1 MVYDFDINH
10 NFNYFAIGSSVMDKD
25 DYRKLTTQEKALR
38 INLRN
43 DIYGSFAEIGAGQE
57 VAANFFK
64 AGGASG
70 TIAKTISAYDMKFSD
85 AIYGYCERYVCEPRL
100 IKMLDHEYALLA
112 ERLPHRI
119 ANTCFFAFADTVET
133 LNFERTNQAHGW
145 IGMRFQL
152 TPQSEPNDCII
163 HVKMHDNDP
172 LQQQFAVGV
181 VGVNMLHACS
191 FLTDPEEILMSIM
204 DGLTTRR
211 IEIDMFRLTGPNFK
225 HVDNRLMALKLVKN
239 GLTKAAMF
247 GPDGQ
252 VMQPSDELYKKH
264 VLVLRGRFRPVTH
277 VNVDMLLASRRHFKH
292 EGDVDRSKI
301 VVLTELTLND
311 LGPDGNIDETDFL
324 HRADIICS
332 LGQTVLI
339 SNYFEYYRLV
349 DYLSKI
355 TKGKK
360 IGIIMGIFALQ
371 KVFDEKTYVN
381 TRGGIL
387 ECFASLF
394 GTNVKLYIYPAW
406 RNNPPELFTLKDFE
420 AGLPDNLKNL
430 FRYLM
435 DNNKLEDIN
444 DANTRNLH
452 IISDNVLAMIRK
464 GEEGWEKFVPHKVEE
479 AIKEHGLFDYPYTAV
494 KKQMVGETVNSLL
507 SKN

>member
-1 MVYDFDINH
+1 
-10 NFNYFAIGSSVMDKD
+10 MDEF
-25 DYRKLTTQEKALR
+25 RKPTTQEKALR
-38 INLRN
+38 INLRK

-85 AIYGYCERYVCEPRL
+85 AIYGYCERYVCEDRL
-100 IKMLDHEYALLA
+100 AKMLDHEYQLLG
-112 ERLPHRI
+112 ERLPHKAASTR
-119 ANTCFFAFADTVET
+119 FFAFADTVEI

-145 IGMRFQL
+145 IGLRFQVR
-152 TPQSEPNDCII
+152 PEAEPNDCVI

-172 LQQQFAVGV
+172 LQQQVALGI
-181 VGVNMLHACS
+181 VGVNLIYAVSM
-191 FLTDPEEILMSIM
+191 LTDPEEILMSLL
-204 DGLTTRR
+204 DSLSHRR
-211 IEIDMFRLTGPNFK
+211 IEIDMFRLTGPDFK

-239 GLTKAAMF
+239 GFTKAAMF

-252 VMQPSDELYKKH
+252 VRQPSDELYKKN

-277 VNVDMLLASRRHFKH
+277 VNADMLLASRRHFKH
-292 EGDVDRSKI
+292 EPDVDKSKI

-311 LGPDGNIDETDFL
+311 LSSDGTIDEKDFL

-332 LGQTVLI
+332 LGQNVLI

-360 IGIIMGIFALQ
+360 IGIIMGIYALQ
-371 KVFDEKTYVN
+371 KVFDEKTYEN

-394 GTNVKLYIYPAW
+394 GSNVKLYIYPAL
-406 RNNPPELFTLKDFE
+406 RKDSVELFTLKDFE
-420 AGLPDNLKNL
+420 QELPNNLKSL
-430 FRYLM
+430 FRYLL
-435 DNNKLEDIN
+435 DNNKLEDVN
-444 DANTRNLH
+444 DANVSNLN

-464 GEEGWEKFVPHKVEE
+464 GEPGWEKYVPHKVEE
-479 AIKEHGLFDYPYTAV
+479 AIKEHGLFDYPV
-494 KKQMVGETVNSLL
+494 KPETRQVAI
-507 SKN
+507 

>member
-1 MVYDFDINH
+1 MKQHVE
-10 NFNYFAIGSSVMDKD
+10 KD
-25 DYRKLTTQEKALR
+25 EFRKLTTQEKALR
-38 INLRN
+38 INLRS

-100 IKMLDHEYALLA
+100 EKMLDHEYGLMA

-119 ANTCFFAFADTVET
+119 DTTRFFAFADTVEI

-145 IGMRFQL
+145 IGLRFQL
-152 TPQSEPNDCII
+152 NPHSEPNDCVI

-172 LQQQFAVGV
+172 LQQQVALGI
-181 VGVNMLHACS
+181 VGVNMIYACS
-191 FLTDPEEILMSIM
+191 FLSDPEEILMSM
-204 DGLTTRR
+204 VDGLTSRR
-211 IEIDMFRLTGPNFK
+211 VEIDMFRISGPDFN
-225 HVDNRLMALKLVKN
+225 HVDNRLLALKLVKN

-252 VMQPSDELYKKH
+252 VMLPSDELYKKNI
-264 VLVLRGRFRPVTH
+264 LVLRGRFRPVTH
-277 VNVDMLLASRRHFKH
+277 VNVDMLLSSRRHFRR
-292 EGDVDRSKI
+292 EADVDRSNI

-311 LGPDGNIDETDFL
+311 LSADGAIDEKDFL

-332 LGQTVLI
+332 LGQTVMI

-349 DYLSKI
+349 DYLSKL

-371 KVFDEKTYVN
+371 KVFDENTYSKL
-381 TRGGIL
+381 RGGIL

-394 GTNVKLYIYPAW
+394 GSNTKIYVYPAS
-406 RNNPPELFTLKDFE
+406 RNQPEQLFTLKDFE
-420 AGLPDNLKNL
+420 AELPENLKSL
-430 FRYLM
+430 FRYLLE
-435 DNNKLEDIN
+435 NNKLEDVN
-444 DANTRNLH
+444 DANVRNLH

-464 GEEGWEKFVPHKVEE
+464 GEAGWEKFVPHKVEE
-479 AIKEHGLFDYPYTAV
+479 AIKEQGLFDYPINGEV
-494 KKQMVGETVNSLL
+494 KSEVSQSTEA
-507 SKN
+507 

>member
-1 MVYDFDINH
+1 MQTDEF
-10 NFNYFAIGSSVMDKD
+10 
-25 DYRKLTTQEKALR
+25 RKLTTQEKALR

-100 IKMLDHEYALLA
+100 IKMLDHEYDLLA
-112 ERLPHRI
+112 QRLPHRI
-119 ANTCFFAFADTVET
+119 QNTRFFAFADTVET

-145 IGMRFQL
+145 IGLRFQL
-152 TPQSEPNDCII
+152 KPESEPNDCIM
-163 HVKMHDNDP
+163 HVKMHDSDP
-172 LQQQFAVGV
+172 LQQQAAIGT
-181 VGVNMLHACS
+181 VGVNMLYSCS
-191 FLTDPEEILMSIM
+191 FLNDPEEILMSII
-204 DGLTTRR
+204 DGLTARR
-211 IEIDMFRLTGPNFK
+211 IEIDMFRLSGPDFR

-292 EGDVDRSKI
+292 EPDVDRSKI

-311 LGPDGNIDETDFL
+311 LSPDGNIDETDFL

-349 DYLSKI
+349 EYLSKI

-381 TRGGIL
+381 IRGGIL

-394 GTNVKLYIYPAW
+394 GSNVKLYIYPAW
-406 RNNPPELFTLKDFE
+406 RKEPTELFTLRNFE
-420 AGLPDNLKNL
+420 DELPSNLKNL

-464 GEEGWEKFVPHKVEE
+464 GEEGWEKYVPHKVEE
-479 AIKEHGLFDYPYTAV
+479 AIKEHGLFDFPHAIT
-494 KKQMVGETVNSLL
+494 KKQLVTQTESSLL